1 MALTKET
8 GLGHGAVDVEHEK
21 KVKAV
26 QKTMKSDTVFENLS
40 ETFKALGDLTRVK
53 ILYALAQEELC
64 VYCVAKILNM
74 SESAIS
80 HQLRIL
86 RTMKIVKHRREGKL
100 VYYSL
105 DDDHIRHLLK
115 QSLEHVEHT

>member
-1 MALTKET
+1 MPLVKRTTEQLNAIEADHQQKVD
-8 GLGHGAVDVEHEK
+8 AVRK
-21 KVKAV
+21 R
-26 QKTMKSDTVFENLS
+26 MKSEELFESLS
-40 ETFKALGDLTRVK
+40 ETFKALGDHTRVK
-53 ILYALAQEELC
+53 IIYVLAQEELC
-64 VYCVAKILNM
+64 VNCIAKILDM

-105 DDDHIRHLLK
+105 DDDHIRHLLDA
-115 QSLEHVEHT
+115 SLEHVEHE